1 VEPIAGIHWRA
12 SNIPAY
18 REATCKLC
26 DLHVRSREYETA
38 WQDYED
44 FLNAGGERIPP
55 DVWLDLCRVP
65 EQQQDF
71 ERAVSEYEKLVAAYP
86 SERQSL
92 LAQLGAARIC
102 LKRLN
107 RPLDALRL
115 YEGASASA
123 VPHLD
128 LDLDIQ
134 SGIREARIVLSQ
146 VKAFSAGA
154 PDAV

>member
-1 VEPIAGIHWRA
+1 
-12 SNIPAY
+12 
-18 REATCKLC
+18 
-26 DLHVRSREYETA
+26 
-38 WQDYED
+38 
-44 FLNAGGERIPP
+44 
-55 DVWLDLCRVP
+55 LDLCRVP
-65 EQQQDF
+65 EQQHNF

-92 LAQLGAARIC
+92 LARLGAARIC